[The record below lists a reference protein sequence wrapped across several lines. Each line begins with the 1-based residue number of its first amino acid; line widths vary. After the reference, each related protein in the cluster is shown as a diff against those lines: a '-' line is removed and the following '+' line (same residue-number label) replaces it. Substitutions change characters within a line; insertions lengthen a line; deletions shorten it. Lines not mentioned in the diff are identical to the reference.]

1 MSSSAIAKSL
11 LATVVMGGL
20 ISASPEKT
28 PTNYPIANQQDVSS
42 SIQYRCLQRKGI
54 PTTVAYTPRGMVE
67 LIRWQHNYF
76 NSREYTPER
85 RCQEVSDRFQQHAQ
99 INDLRFISTGI
110 VNNYK
115 AICISEQ
122 TGHCQANGLLLTL
135 SPDDNSQEVLRNLFS
150 LEAGRKTGGWLR
162 GTRSLIP
169 VNTQV
174 KKTIDLNEFLAHS
187 PIVDDAEYRP
197 N

>member
-11 LATVVMGGL
+11 LTTVVMGGL
-20 ISASPEKT
+20 ISASPEKIS
-28 PTNYPIANQQDVSS
+28 TNYSIANQQDISS

-54 PTTVAYTPRGMVE
+54 PATVAYTSRGMVE
-67 LIRWQHNYF
+67 LIRWQDNYL
-76 NSREYTPER
+76 NSSEYTPER

-99 INDLRFISTGI
+99 INDLLFISTGV

-122 TGHCQANGLLLTL
+122 TGLCQANGLLLTL
-135 SPDDNSQEVLRNLFS
+135 GPDDNSQEVLRNLFS
-150 LEAGRKTGGWLR
+150 LEAGRKTGGLLR
-162 GTRSLIP
+162 GARSLIP

-187 PIVDDAEYRP
+187 PTVDDTEYSP

>member
-20 ISASPEKT
+20 ISASPEKI
-28 PTNYPIANQQDVSS
+28 PANHSLAHQEDDNSP
-42 SIQYRCLQRKGI
+42 IQYRCLQRKGV
-54 PTTVAYTPRGMVE
+54 PATVAYTSRGMVE

-76 NSREYTPER
+76 NSHEYTPER
-85 RCQEVSDRFQQHAQ
+85 RCQEVSDRFQQHAL
-99 INDLRFISTGI
+99 IKDLRFISTGV

-115 AICISEQ
+115 VICISEQ
-122 TGHCQANGLLLTL
+122 TGNCQANGLLLTL
-135 SPDDNSQEVLRNLFS
+135 DPDDNSQEVLQNLFS
-150 LEAGRKTGGWLR
+150 LNAGRKTGRLLSGAGL
-162 GTRSLIP
+162 LIP
-169 VNTQV
+169 VNTQI

-187 PIVDDAEYRP
+187 PTVNDAEYSP

>member
-20 ISASPEKT
+20 VSASPET
-28 PTNYPIANQQDVSS
+28 ISTNYPIANQQNISS
-42 SIQYRCLQRKGI
+42 SIQYRCLQRKGV
-54 PTTVAYTPRGMVE
+54 PATVAYTSRGMVE
-67 LIRWQHNYF
+67 LIRWQDNYF
-76 NSREYTPER
+76 NSSEYTPER

-99 INDLRFISTGI
+99 INDLRFISTGV

-135 SPDDNSQEVLRNLFS
+135 SPNDNSQEVLRNLFS
-150 LEAGRKTGGWLR
+150 LEAGRKTGGLLS
-162 GTRSLIP
+162 GMRSFIP

-187 PIVDDAEYRP
+187 PTVDDAEYSP

>member
-20 ISASPEKT
+20 ISASPEKISS
-28 PTNYPIANQQDVSS
+28 NYPLTNQQELSS
-42 SIQYRCLQRKGI
+42 SIQYRCLQRQGV
-54 PTTVAYTPRGMVE
+54 PATVAYTSRGMVE
-67 LIRWQHNYF
+67 LIRWQHSYF
-76 NSREYTPER
+76 HSREYTPER

-99 INDLRFISTGI
+99 INDLRFISTGV

-122 TGHCQANGLLLTL
+122 TGNCQANGLLLTL
-135 SPDDNSQEVLRNLFS
+135 DPDDNSQEVLRNLFS
-150 LEAGRKTGGWLR
+150 LKAGRKTGGLLSR
-162 GTRSLIP
+162 ASSLIP

-187 PIVDDAEYRP
+187 PTVNDAEYSP